1 MWFNTTVVNNVP
13 TIAAESSDVTSESEM
28 KDLSNDQDSFEV
40 DYYKT
45 NKNERYYVQDP
56 TKNVMMVI
64 ISN

>member
-1 MWFNTTVVNNVP
+1 MCFTTTVVNNVP
-13 TIAAESSDVTSESEM
+13 TIAAESSDVASESEM
-28 KDLSNDQDSFEV
+28 QDFSNDQYSFEV

-64 ISN
+64 IPN